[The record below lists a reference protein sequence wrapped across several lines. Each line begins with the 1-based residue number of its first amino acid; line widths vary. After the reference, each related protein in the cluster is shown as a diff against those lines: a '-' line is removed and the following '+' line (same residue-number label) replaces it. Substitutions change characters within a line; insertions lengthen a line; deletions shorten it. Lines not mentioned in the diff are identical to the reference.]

1 MLACRAQY
9 HTAHS
14 TQPPRTTP
22 ITKHTAHITQPRTTP
37 ITKHTAHSTLTH
49 PQRNQ
54 IRGQKQR
61 LLPAVPP
68 MDREDH
74 SCLPRAEG
82 SDRGARQRCL
92 VPKKAD
98 SGPRSVS
105 GVGAGL
111 ALAPFCSFCGCEA
124 EGEVGRPAAAGHGKE
139 ADVHR
144 SLRTKNMG

>member
-1 MLACRAQY
+1 
-9 HTAHS
+9 
-14 TQPPRTTP
+14 
-22 ITKHTAHITQPRTTP
+22 
-37 ITKHTAHSTLTH
+37 
-49 PQRNQ
+49 
-54 IRGQKQR
+54 
-61 LLPAVPP
+61 

-74 SCLPRAEG
+74 SCLPRAAES

-98 SGPRSVS
+98 PGPRSVS
-105 GVGAGL
+105 GVGVGL